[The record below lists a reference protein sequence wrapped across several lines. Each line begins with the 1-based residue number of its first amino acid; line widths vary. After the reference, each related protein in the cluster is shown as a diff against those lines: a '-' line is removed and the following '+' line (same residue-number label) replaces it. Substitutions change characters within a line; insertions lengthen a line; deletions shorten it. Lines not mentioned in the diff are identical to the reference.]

1 MTMRNDFPIFEH
13 NPELLYFD
21 SAATTQKPKLVIEAM
36 DKYYREFNANT
47 HRSSYGLAEKSTRV
61 YEDGRAAVAKF
72 LGARDAREIV
82 FTKGATEALNLL
94 ANGMMGSILQKGD
107 LVLLSVAEHH
117 ANMLPWLRLK
127 ELFGIELEFVQ
138 LDEFGGFDWADFMR
152 KLALK
157 PKVVSLSALS
167 NVLGEII
174 DLPRLLEMTKQISA
188 VTVLDACQSL
198 SRLPMDVGELGVDFV
213 VGSGHKLYG
222 PMGIGFLYGRMELL
236 QKLVPLNFGG
246 GMIDDVRLE
255 RGNLQMDLADVPMRF
270 EGGTQNVA
278 GVFGLHAAIDYL
290 SAIGMNNILEHEQK
304 IYTKVWQGLEKIAGL
319 RILGSRDL
327 ASRAGV
333 LAFVVDGVSPF
344 DLAKFLDL
352 GYQIAIRSGHH
363 CCSPLMSS
371 LGVSATNR
379 ISFGLYNSEA
389 EAERLIAGIESVVEN
404 LRIS

>member
-21 SAATTQKPKLVIEAM
+21 SAATTQKPKVVIEAM

-47 HRSSYGLAEKSTRV
+47 HRSSYGLAEKSTRA
-61 YEDGRAAVAKF
+61 YEAGREAVAKF

-94 ANGMMGSILQKGD
+94 ANGMMGSILEKGD

-127 ELFGIELEFVQ
+127 ELLGIELEFVQ
-138 LDEFGGFDWADFMR
+138 LDEFGGFDWTDFAR

-198 SRLPMDVGELGVDFV
+198 SRLPMNVGELGVDFV

-222 PMGIGFLYGRMELL
+222 PMGIGFLYGRMDLL
-236 QKLVPLNFGG
+236 QKLAPLNFGG

-255 RGNLQMDLADVPMRF
+255 GGELQMDLADVPMRF

-278 GVFGLHAAIDYL
+278 GVVGLHAALDYL
-290 SAIGMNNILEHEQK
+290 SAIGMDNILEHEQK

-327 ASRAGV
+327 ANRAGV

-344 DLAKFLDL
+344 DLSKFLDL
-352 GYQIAIRSGHH
+352 GHQIAIRSGHH

-371 LGVSATNR
+371 LGVSATSR

-389 EAERLIAGIESVVEN
+389 EAERLIAGIEAVVDQF
-404 LRIS
+404 RG

>member
-1 MTMRNDFPIFEH
+1 MRNDFPIFEQY
-13 NPELLYFD
+13 PELLYFD
-21 SAATTQKPKLVIEAM
+21 SAATTQKPKVVIEAM
-36 DKYYREFNANT
+36 DRYYREFNANT
-47 HRSSYGLAEKSTRV
+47 HRSSYGLAEKSTRA
-61 YEDGRAAVAKF
+61 YEAGRAAVAKF

-94 ANGMMGSILQKGD
+94 ANGMVGSILQKGD

-138 LDEFGGFDWADFMR
+138 LDEFGGFDWADFAR

-174 DLPRLLEMTKQISA
+174 DLPRLLEMSKQISA

-198 SRLPMDVGELGVDFV
+198 SRLPMNVGELGADFV

-222 PMGIGFLYGRMELL
+222 PMGIGFLYGRMDFL
-236 QKLVPLNFGG
+236 QKLTPLNFGG
-246 GMIDDVRLE
+246 GMIDDVRFE
-255 RGNLQMDLADVPMRF
+255 GGELQMDLADIPSRF
-270 EGGTQNVA
+270 EAGTQNVA
-278 GVFGLHAAIDYL
+278 GVVGLHAALDYL
-290 SAIGMNNILEHEQK
+290 SGIGLDNISAHEQK
-304 IYTKVWQGLEKIAGL
+304 IYTKIWHGLEKIVGL

-327 ASRAGV
+327 VNRAGV
-333 LAFVVDGVSPF
+333 LAFVVDEVSPF
-344 DLAKFLDL
+344 DLAKFLDV

-389 EAERLIAGIESVVEN
+389 EAERLVAGIEAVVDK
-404 LRIS
+404 LRG